1 LGTGEIV
8 ITKEE
13 LLSALIIQ
21 HAITKYVTVK
31 ELLKN
36 PALRDMKPKTLG
48 VKLLRLRE
56 QELVEN
62 EKFGKEYGYK
72 LTQKGLKRHD
82 YFHKKRKI
90 EREVQQIKRRIDEEY
105 SKLVWQKLLEA
116 IKD

>member
-1 LGTGEIV
+1 M

-13 LLSALIIQ
+13 LLRALIIQ
-21 HAITKYVTVK
+21 PAITKYVTVK

-36 PALRDMKPKTLG
+36 PALRGMKPKTLG

-56 QELVEN
+56 QKLVEN

-82 YFHKKRKI
+82 YFYKKRKI
-90 EREVQQIKRRIDEEY
+90 KRETEQIKRRIDEDY
-105 SKLVWQKLLEA
+105 NQLLLLKILER
-116 IKD
+116 KNVT